1 MSPSR
6 IGLTL
11 LAGVYFVAMFA
22 EAAGTGLPERMLP
35 APVRFYTEA
44 ACLFPHAAE
53 MVIEYRADVWSCRD
67 QRFVPFDPR
76 LDFPIRAD
84 DKESRFQRLGHFY
97 RSNAKAMM
105 AFEDYLVARHNRR
118 GNADDGVDGPI
129 GGIRY
134 QSLEIPFPPVGE
146 PTARYEYHPLAP
158 APANA
163 IPKTFFQTPKTRRAE
178 RCEGGAR

>member
-1 MSPSR
+1 MTVSR

-11 LAGVYFVAMFA
+11 LAGIYFGATFA
-22 EAAGTGLPERMLP
+22 GSAGTGLPDRMLP
-35 APVRFYTEA
+35 APVRFFTEA
-44 ACLFPHAAE
+44 ACLFPRAAE
-53 MVIEYRADVWSCRD
+53 MAIEYRADVWSCRD
-67 QRFVPFDPR
+67 QKFVAFDPR

-84 DKESRFQRLGHFY
+84 DKESRFQRVGHFY
-97 RSNAKAMM
+97 RTNAKVMT

-134 QSLEIPFPPVGE
+134 QSLRIPFPAVGE

-158 APANA
+158 PPATA
-163 IPKTFFQTPKTRRAE
+163 TPRTFFETPKIRRAQ
-178 RCEGGAR
+178 RCEAGPR